1 MQYSSFIVN
10 DSGAIFNRKLDRGE
24 TVDLILLLR
33 NAGSRVGSFC
43 GQLQTDDP
51 YIDIIDN
58 IGTFDSAGPG
68 ETTLSRW
75 DWFRIRARSDV
86 PVETKLRCELV
97 ISGSQYQDTIE
108 IPLIAGDSMN
118 LPVGPDNYGYM
129 VYDWTDSCYEQIPRF
144 QWKEVRGIGQRVV
157 IGDDETAWFELPSS
171 FGFWRYYSIP
181 YRFISICS
189 NGWIAADT
197 TRRCD
202 FTNVQLPYTGA
213 PPNIVAFLWDDLAP
227 TRYGYIWYYFDTTQS
242 RIIVEFDSIPY
253 FGSPDKWETVQIQI
267 YDTSYLGANHNN
279 PIGLFFRTVNDYTS
293 VTVGL
298 QNQDGT
304 SGLTYYW
311 NGNYPRTAATLSPL
325 HALWVQSDVCISVE
339 ESCSRSSAFTSS
351 GTSIVSR
358 KRGVHLGD
366 LPNGVRS
373 VEIFGL
379 DGRQVWRSIVPF
391 FSRREIFWD
400 GTDLNYHKVESG
412 VYYLLVRSSNGVFRR
427 KLILLSEN

>member
-1 MQYSSFIVN
+1 
-10 DSGAIFNRKLDRGE
+10 
-24 TVDLILLLR
+24 
-33 NAGSRVGSFC
+33 
-43 GQLQTDDP
+43 
-51 YIDIIDN
+51 
-58 IGTFDSAGPG
+58 
-68 ETTLSRW
+68 
-75 DWFRIRARSDV
+75 
-86 PVETKLRCELV
+86 
-97 ISGSQYQDTIE
+97 
-108 IPLIAGDSMN
+108 
-118 LPVGPDNYGYM
+118 
-129 VYDWTDSCYEQIPRF
+129 
-144 QWKEVRGIGQRVV
+144 
-157 IGDDETAWFELPSS
+157 
-171 FGFWRYYSIP
+171 
-181 YRFISICS
+181 
-189 NGWIAADT
+189 
-197 TRRCD
+197 
-202 FTNVQLPYTGA
+202 
-213 PPNIVAFLWDDLAP
+213 
-227 TRYGYIWYYFDTTQS
+227 S